1 MARSVAT
8 VTFTA
13 SRPTRA
19 VSNWFGPAGSRTTTS
34 AGMPSGT
41 DDITTSIYS
50 GRIPSITVPADGRPG
65 PGRSDPASPVPP
77 GADTSRDAPVE
88 LVGWSGASGTATP
101 ATITAGA
108 LSAVRSSPLRKFIG
122 RLPMDTPTKRVD
134 GGA

>member
-50 GRIPSITVPADGRPG
+50 GRIPSITVPADGRPR
-65 PGRSDPASPVPP
+65 PGRSDPARPVPP
-77 GADTSRDAPVE
+77 GAGTSRDPPGE
-88 LVGWSGASGTATP
+88 LVGWAGASGTRAPPDVTP
-101 ATITAGA
+101 GA
-108 LSAVRSSPLRKFIG
+108 P
-122 RLPMDTPTKRVD
+122 
-134 GGA
+134 